1 MFLKKFVY
9 VNWGNIPAT
18 EFARFKVWPINLF
31 SVCLFLDLKP
41 GRLNHVS

>member
-18 EFARFKVWPINLF
+18 DFAKFRGRPINLDG
-31 SVCLFLDLKP
+31 SEVALQIEEAISY
-41 GRLNHVS
+41 VS

>member
-18 EFARFKVWPINLF
+18 DFEFGPINLL
-31 SVCLFLDLKP
+31 SGGNGSPVKP
-41 GRLNHVS
+41 PPPMPFKPS